1 MINKST
7 SFFELIDT
15 SKIVIPI
22 IQRDYAQGRTNEK
35 VVKIRSKFLDALFVA
50 LEIPGKS
57 IELDF
62 IYGYNVDYTNSKSF
76 IPLDGQQ
83 RLTTLFL
90 LHWYAA
96 FRENKQEASK
106 KVLINFTYE
115 VRHSSKVF
123 CEALVNFTPENK
135 EEDIKKQITNQS
147 WFFTEWHN
155 DPTVASML
163 VMLSSIQKRYMAL
176 GINNLWD
183 MLVSDNSPIK
193 FYNLPME
200 KLGLADSLYIKM
212 NSRGKPLT
220 DFEYFKSQ
228 FSGLIPE
235 KSQPE
240 FNEKIDKEWSD
251 LFWKICKGI
260 DSNDDLALKMDNGIL
275 NYIEFVTDILIAL
288 DELEINETELLKKA
302 EIVYGK
308 SNERIEF
315 LFSSLN
321 KFAEMSDIDI
331 YFENLFYLEPSDF
344 DVSKVRLFFR
354 NPNVNL
360 LEKCV
365 TSYGNSFVFGERLF
379 LFAVLI
385 HQLEDTEKLND
396 RLRVLRNLIEN
407 SEFEMRSEFYK
418 EFLES
423 TKSIVVNGA
432 IPENSKFN
440 AKQRKEEIDKELFFS
455 NNREFQNSKH
465 QLEDHNYLHGNLAL
479 FNLDE
484 TFENKSNAFIDLFSS
499 EFYLLSRALMT
510 FGDYAKKIKEWVF
523 DYGSHN
529 GHWLSIFTPSRNIDF
544 TETKRAVNL
553 LLESYLT
560 GKKDLEQ
567 IIEKY
572 LKSFEL
578 DTLKPKTFGYYFIK
592 YQSFLFNDWQDGYYS
607 FEHRDQKSKYEL
619 FRMNKLQFNGLHWS
633 PFLLEIKKN
642 VKKVSLDDYGY
653 RTPLIL
659 TVSGAKFSFYCVKKG
674 YHIEIN
680 NGKNAELLFDVLKE
694 HFSINED
701 DILEIKQNEDGIDLE
716 DRILKGIEA
725 VNLIIDASVN
735 N

>member
-1 MINKST
+1 MINKPT
-7 SFFELIDT
+7 SFFELINA

-22 IQRDYAQGRTNEK
+22 IQRDYAQGRTNNK

-50 LEIPGKS
+50 LENPEKP

-62 IYGYNVDYTNSKSF
+62 IYGYNIENTIIKSF

-96 FRENKQEASK
+96 FRENKQEEAK
-106 KVLINFTYE
+106 QVLIHFTYE

-123 CEALVNFTPENK
+123 CESLVNYTPESK

-155 DPTVASML
+155 DPTVASIL
-163 VMLSSIQKRYMAL
+163 VMLSAIQERYEAL
-176 GINNLWD
+176 KTDKLWE

-220 DFEYFKSQ
+220 DFEHFKSQ

-235 KSQPE
+235 KFQQE

-251 LFWKICKGI
+251 LFWTICKDV
-260 DSNDDLALKMDNGIL
+260 DSKDDLALTMDNGIL

-288 DELEINETELLKKA
+288 DGLEIESSELLKKA
-302 EIVYGK
+302 EIVYK
-308 SNERIEF
+308 ESNDRIAF
-315 LFSSLN
+315 LFASLDR
-321 KFAEMSDIDI
+321 FAEMSDIKA
-331 YFENLFYLEPSDF
+331 YFNSLFYLDTKDF
-344 DVSKVRLFFR
+344 EASKVRLFFR

-365 TSYGNSFVFGERLF
+365 TSYGNTFVFGERLL
-379 LFAVLI
+379 LFAVLM

-407 SEFEMRSEFYK
+407 SEDEMRSEFYK

-423 TKSIVVNGA
+423 TKVITESGV
-432 IPENSKFN
+432 IPDDSKFN
-440 AKQRKEEIDKELFFS
+440 AKQRKEEPSKELFINANLVFKQFK
-455 NNREFQNSKH
+455 N
-465 QLEDHNYLHGNLAL
+465 QLEDHNYLRGNLAL

-484 TFENKSNAFIDLFSS
+484 TFVKKAISFIELFSN

-510 FGDYAKKIKEWVF
+510 FGDYAKKTKKWVF
-523 DYGSHN
+523 DYGAHN

-544 TETKRAVNL
+544 SETKQSVNL
-553 LLESYLT
+553 LLESYLMDRR
-560 GKKDLEQ
+560 DLSE
-567 IIEKY
+567 IISEY
-572 LKSFEL
+572 L
-578 DTLKPKTFGYYFIK
+578 DTFENDISKPKTFAYYFVK
-592 YQSFLFNDWQDGYYS
+592 YPSFLFEEWQDGYYS
-607 FEHRDQKSKYEL
+607 FRDRNQESKYEL
-619 FRMNKLQFNGLHWS
+619 YKMNKLQFNGFHWS
-633 PFLLEIKKN
+633 PFLLEIKN
-642 VKKVSLDDYGY
+642 QVNKVTLEDGY
-653 RTPLIL
+653 LSPLIL
-659 TVSGAKFSFYCVKKG
+659 SVSGAKFNFKCVSNG
-674 YHIEIN
+674 YHIEVN
-680 NGKNAELLFDVLKE
+680 NGKNAEKLFDILKDE
-694 HFSINED
+694 YVVNED
-701 DILEIKQNEDGIDLE
+701 DVLEIVQNESGVDLE
-716 DRILKGIEA
+716 DRIEKGIEA
-725 VNLIIDASVN
+725 INFIIDAAI
-735 N
+735 